1 MDNKKKVAAAVAA
14 TIAASGAAVD
24 ASFDSPADLLQADI
38 SKEPQIQYVDLEND
52 QDPGLQDEDKQR
64 QAESNKGGPIREWI
78 LHLPLAV
85 RALFVLPFWFVGHLL
100 ILGGSALFSA
110 ASPLVNVLLGFVL
123 IALVIAGA
131 FTATAKAMFPDL
143 PIRKILNRHSIK
155 WILIASAAVWL
166 ADIVLG
172 MFWADYAHFK
182 TLILG
187 AFTLIAIG
195 SVVIWFARREH
206 RRRLKA
212 AAKAAAK
219 EAKKEPEDLVYTS
232 LGQTF
237 TVHPPQQQD
246 QLP

>member
-14 TIAASGAAVD
+14 TIAASGVAVD
-24 ASFDSPADLLQADI
+24 ASFDNPADLLQADL
-38 SKEPQIQYVDLEND
+38 KTEPQIQYVDLEND
-52 QDPGLQDEDKQR
+52 QDTGNQDEDKQK
-64 QAESNKGGPIREWI
+64 QAETVKSGPVREWI

-85 RALFVLPFWFVGHLL
+85 RALFVLPFWFVGHM
-100 ILGGSALFSA
+100 IIIGGSALFTA
-110 ASPLVNVLLGFVL
+110 ASPLLNYLLGFVL

-155 WILIASAAVWL
+155 WILIAAAAVWL
-166 ADIVLG
+166 ADLVLG
-172 MFWADYAHFK
+172 MFWAGYAHFK

-212 AAKAAAK
+212 AAKAAEA

-237 TVHPPQQQD
+237 TLRPPQ
-246 QLP
+246 